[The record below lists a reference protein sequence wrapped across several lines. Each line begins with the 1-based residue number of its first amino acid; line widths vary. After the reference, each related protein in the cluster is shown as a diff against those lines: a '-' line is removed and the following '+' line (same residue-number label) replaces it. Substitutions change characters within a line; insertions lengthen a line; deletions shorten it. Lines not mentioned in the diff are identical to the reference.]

1 MTIIE
6 RYQARMPACA
16 GEKLAGRTVLMIRVS
31 DATEAAYERD
41 PVEADERASLIYY
54 FTDRGRRI
62 GERIA
67 ADLAACGV
75 AFLYPHEADV
85 HDDLRIFLGTVHRI
99 VTIGWGKAG
108 DE

>member
-6 RYQARMPACA
+6 RYQARIPACA

-31 DATEAAYERD
+31 DATDAGYERD
-41 PVEADERASLIYY
+41 PEAADRHGTMIYV

-85 HDDLRIFLGTVHRI
+85 HDDLRIFPGTVHRI
-99 VTIGWGKAG
+99 ATIGWREAG